1 MRTTRMRTT
10 QCVTLIATAIG
21 LAVTTGCGAGSLTGT
36 VAAPATTAASA
47 PASAPAS
54 ATGGPASGSATTA
67 AATPT
72 RTSSG
77 SGSGAGSGSKPV
89 LTTKGLAGVPLGA
102 GAGRFATVFGQRLG
116 SLSATDR
123 QTLAEYQCVY
133 RTVNGVRG
141 LALRVTGPDAEG
153 PVQVISLT
161 GDSRIRTSTGIALGD
176 SLDKVRR
183 VYEGNLLDQ
192 AIDFQPV
199 DGHALVALAAD
210 GARWVFVADRKNV
223 LVEIRLGS
231 TPDVFA
237 PEGCV

>member
-1 MRTTRMRTT
+1 MRTTT
-10 QCVTLIATAIG
+10 CVTLIATAMG
-21 LAVTTGCGAGSLTGT
+21 LAVTTGCGAGSPTGT
-36 VAAPATTAASA
+36 VAAPASAAASA

-54 ATGGPASGSATTA
+54 VTGSAGGPASGSATTA

-72 RTSSG
+72 PSSTG
-77 SGSGAGSGSKPV
+77 SGSSAGSGSRPV

-102 GAGRFATVFGQRLG
+102 GADRFAAVLGQRLG
-116 SLSATDR
+116 TLSATDR

-133 RTVNGVRG
+133 RTVSGVRG

-192 AIDFQPV
+192 PIDFQPV

-210 GARWVFVADRKNV
+210 GARWVFVADRKDV

-231 TPDVFA
+231 APDVFD